1 MDKILS
7 MNSSQKAQIYHIMLG
22 KRRTTVS
29 LDSMIA
35 FFLEL
40 KLGEEPGTPEAKR
53 AVRAWLQTQLDEDGD
68 TGRVRV
74 SQRLKFKALLALTD
88 SGLLNR
94 YWEWVDEGINNNTG

>member
-1 MDKILS
+1 M
-7 MNSSQKAQIYHIMLG
+7 
-22 KRRTTVS
+22 S
-29 LDSMIA
+29 LDSTIA
-35 FFLEL
+35 LFLEL
-40 KLGEEPGTPEAKR
+40 KLGEEPGTSEAKR